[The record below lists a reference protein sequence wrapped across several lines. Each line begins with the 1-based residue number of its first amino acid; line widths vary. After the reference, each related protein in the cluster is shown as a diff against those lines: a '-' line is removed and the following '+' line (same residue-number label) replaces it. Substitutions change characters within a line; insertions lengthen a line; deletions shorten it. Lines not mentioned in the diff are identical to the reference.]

1 MKIKYQKIVGLVM
14 VLAVLVSLVAITA
27 VPTMAD
33 VSAVTVT
40 ANPATASSTA
50 GYSIAFTTT
59 VAVAAGGTVTVTF
72 PAEVTLPTTIS
83 KSLIGLTGGPDFS
96 VTGAPDPVVSGQQ
109 VIVTIPGG
117 QTMAAGARI
126 LTISQAAGI
135 LNPAV
140 AKTRASPTGYAVT
153 VVTSAESA
161 GTTNKGNIGII
172 PGYTISA
179 ITGGRTTPVTV
190 TGKGWSPNLGIT
202 ISGGLAGT
210 GIALADGTF
219 SLTAYPA
226 AGGAVNIAD
235 GAGQTQAL
243 AVGGA
248 WDSAVTVPTFTIKA
262 TVEVS
267 PTSGDVGSQ
276 VTVKGYDFTTG
287 GNIPVGGITLGGV
300 AWNTALIPLITVD
313 AYGTNNDFSVVL
325 PVPATMPGGA
335 KTVSVTDSGA
345 KNATGSFTVNT
356 PTVTLNPNNGQP
368 NTMVS
373 LTGAHFRA
381 ADTILA
387 GGITFAGTAWNTTPI
402 TVDASGNWNAS
413 IKVFN
418 NAAPGNNPVVVMTVA
433 GTAAN
438 SLFAVGTRA
447 LTFTP
452 PSGPIGTMVLV
463 TGANMTPGPAG
474 TVTALTFNGAAWP
487 GVTLPIT
494 IDSQGN
500 INPTS
505 LQVPTSGTGANIVVA
520 TDSTGLTAVGSFNI
534 TQPTMSVSPTTGYK
548 GDTITLTGS
557 GWLPGN
563 LGLVQIQF
571 AGVTYAVAIPDSSG
585 NFTGMMT
592 VPVNAA
598 ASSVVGAVDIANNRA
613 PTQQFLLGPAKI
625 TVSPVSGPVTT
636 QVTVTGVGFQPQS
649 GLQALTIGGTI
660 VTPTTPVVTD
670 VVGKFTATFAVPG
683 LVQQAHAVVAW
694 VNNIS
699 ASTFFTITA
708 APVSTAVQL
717 ATLSDTLVRVW
728 GYSGGTWYM
737 YDPADLADSN
747 LASLS
752 SGSGYWINVS
762 AGDTVVYGGF
772 SKVLVAGWNLI
783 GWP

>member
-14 VLAVLVSLVAITA
+14 VLAVLVSLVAIAA
-27 VPTMAD
+27 VPVSAA

-40 ANPATASSTA
+40 ANPATAGSTA
-50 GYSIAFTTT
+50 GYSIAFTTAA
-59 VAVAAGGTVTVTF
+59 AVPAGGTVTITF
-72 PAEVTLPTTIS
+72 PPEVTLPTTIS
-83 KSLIGLTGGPDFS
+83 KTLISLTGITWLS
-96 VTGAPDPVVSGQQ
+96 TEADPTVSGQQ
-109 VIVTIPGG
+109 VIVTIPASTGP
-117 QTMAAGARI
+117 MAAGAKT

-140 AKTRASPTGYAVT
+140 AKTRASLAYPVT
-153 VVTSAESA
+153 VVTSAESFA
-161 GTTNKGNIGII
+161 TGYLGTI
-172 PGYTISA
+172 PSYTVSPIS
-179 ITGGRTTPVTV
+179 GGRTTPVTV
-190 TGKGWSPNLGIT
+190 TGKGWSPNQGIT
-202 ISGGLAGT
+202 ISGGVAGA

-267 PTSGDVGSQ
+267 PTSGDVGSL

-300 AWNTALIPLITVD
+300 AWNTALITLVTVD
-313 AYGTNNDFSVVL
+313 AYGTNNDFTVIL
-325 PVPATMPGGA
+325 PVPASMPGGA

-356 PTVTLNPNNGQP
+356 PTVTLTPNSGQP

-413 IKVFN
+413 IKVPN
-418 NAAPGNNPVVVMTVA
+418 NAAPGNNPVVVATAA
-433 GTAAN
+433 GTIA
-438 SLFAVGTRA
+438 STVFAVGTRA

-452 PSGPIGTMVLV
+452 SSGPIGTMVLV
-463 TGANMTPGPAG
+463 TGANMTPSPAA
-474 TVTALTFNGAAWP
+474 VTALTFAGAAWP

-505 LQVPTSGTGANIVVA
+505 LQIPPSATGANTVVA
-520 TDSTGLTAVGSFNI
+520 TDSSGLTAVGSFNI
-534 TQPTMSVSPTTGYK
+534 TQPTISISPTTGYK
-548 GDTITLTGS
+548 GDTLTMTGS

-585 NFTGMMT
+585 AFTAMMT

-613 PTQQFLLGPAKI
+613 ATQQFLLGPPMI
-625 TVSPVSGPVTT
+625 TVSPTSGPVTT

-660 VTPTTPVVTD
+660 VTPTTPTVTD

-694 VNNIS
+694 VNNIN